1 MIHLITGCMGSGKTE
16 RLISL
21 ADQVPDGRKLILGL
35 GKMGEHNVF
44 TKTISSRNG
53 RTILCS
59 NVSLMQK
66 MLAEIPNTLTDVF
79 VDEGQWAYPQR
90 ILNAKRLSDRGL
102 NIYVSLLDRTYTG
115 EHYDTFLRWEAV
127 ADEITVMHGVCAVTG
142 GCAEYSELLTDV
154 ESVRKEDYRA
164 VCHRIFKESK
174 HCRI

>member
-16 RLISL
+16 RLIEL
-21 ADQVPDGRKLILGL
+21 ADKVAYGGKLVLGL

-59 NVSLMQK
+59 NVPLMQK
-66 MLAEIPNTLTDVF
+66 MLAEIPHTLTDVF
-79 VDEGQWAYPQR
+79 IDEGQWAYPQR

-115 EHYDTFLRWEAV
+115 EHYDTFLKWKAV
-127 ADEITVMHGVCAVTG
+127 ADVTEYLTGKCAVTG

-154 ESVRKEDYRA
+154 ESVRKGDYRA

-174 HCRI
+174 HCKI